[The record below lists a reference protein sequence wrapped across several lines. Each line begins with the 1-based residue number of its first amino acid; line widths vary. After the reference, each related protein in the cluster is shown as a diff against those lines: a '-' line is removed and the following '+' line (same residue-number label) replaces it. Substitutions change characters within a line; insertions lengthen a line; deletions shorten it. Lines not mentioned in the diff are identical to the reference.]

1 MSFEKS
7 TLFFFQ
13 KNLDDSIFS
22 FNFSMLSAV
31 LKNHCYMKKTALTLF
46 LSLTV
51 MTFGSIACQN
61 VLTETETFGTNPGD
75 LQMFTYVPEDIS
87 EHPPLVVVLHGCA
100 QSAEDIARQSG
111 WNRLADQ
118 HQFVVLYPQQKAT
131 NNIQKCFNWF
141 VEEDIQ
147 KGKGESLSIKEMID
161 QMVKDLSV
169 DTSRIFITG
178 MSAGGAMTNV
188 MMATFPD
195 YFQAGA
201 IMSGVPY
208 GGATNLSDAL
218 ALMAGGIEKSDEEW
232 AQLVKDQ
239 NPSYEGS
246 YPELIIFQGTD
257 DPIVKEPNAN
267 KIVQQ
272 WGTLHGL
279 ADAPSEQKT
288 LEGLPAIQRSS
299 WEKADQEVI
308 VRYDIE
314 GLGHAIAI
322 DPGEGAQK
330 GGQEDIF
337 AKDVDFYST
346 YWIAEFFGI
355 LK

>member
-1 MSFEKS
+1 MKKRALPILMSLVVMTLSSTIGQS
-7 TLFFFQ
+7 TLTEVV
-13 KNLDDSIFS
+13 
-22 FNFSMLSAV
+22 A
-31 LKNHCYMKKTALTLF
+31 
-46 LSLTV
+46 
-51 MTFGSIACQN
+51 FGS
-61 VLTETETFGTNPGD
+61 NPGD
-75 LQMFTYVPEDIS
+75 LQMFKFVPEKVADS
-87 EHPPLVVVLHGCA
+87 PSLVVVLHGCA
-100 QSAEDIARQSG
+100 QSAEDIARLSG
-111 WNRLADQ
+111 WNQLAEQ
-118 HQFVVLYPQQKAT
+118 HQFIVLYPQQKVT

-147 KGKGESLSIKEMID
+147 KDSGESLSIKAMID
-161 QMVKDLSV
+161 QMVKDHSV
-169 DTSRIFITG
+169 DTSRIFVTG
-178 MSAGGAMTNV
+178 MSAGGAMTSV
-188 MMATFPD
+188 MMATYPN

-208 GGATNLSDAL
+208 GGATNLTDAVT
-218 ALMAGGIEKSDEEW
+218 LMGGGIEKSGEEW

-246 YPELIIFQGTD
+246 YPELIVFQGTD
-257 DPIVKEPNAN
+257 DPIVKEPNAD

-279 ADAPSEQKT
+279 TEAPSEQET
-288 LEGLPAIQRSS
+288 VDGLPAIQRSS
-299 WEKADQEVI
+299 WEKEDQEMM

-322 DPGEGAQK
+322 DPGESPKQ
-330 GGQEDIF
+330 GGQADTF

-346 YWIAEFFGI
+346 YWIAKFFGV